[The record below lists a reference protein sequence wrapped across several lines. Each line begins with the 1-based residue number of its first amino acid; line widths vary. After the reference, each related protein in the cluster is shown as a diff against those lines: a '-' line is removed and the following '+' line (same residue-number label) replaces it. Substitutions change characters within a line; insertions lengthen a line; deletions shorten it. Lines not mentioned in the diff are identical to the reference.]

1 MVMYFMAREGMK
13 GENELG
19 CRNVPVSKSMARFVH
34 FLTGHGGGFG
44 RGRESGEMPVM
55 ERSGLAA
62 E

>member
-1 MVMYFMAREGMK
+1 MYFMAREGMT

-19 CRNVPVSKSMARFVH
+19 CRNVPVSKFMAWFVH
-34 FLTGHGGGFG
+34 VLTGHGGGSAG
-44 RGRESGEMPVM
+44 GGAGEMPVM